1 MSDEIDIP
9 DLIDVSVTKS
19 KPKSGNKET
28 NQAQNDNEDFK
39 LIVSKRKR
47 REQNKMDSSASAT
60 TSAEATEEM
69 EDEYEDVED
78 EEAELEKIDKS
89 QDNQFQ
95 IKKLKFPP
103 ISSEKLM
110 VIVLTF

>member
-9 DLIDVSVTKS
+9 DLIDVSVTKTKPDSES
-19 KPKSGNKET
+19 KLTKRT
-28 NQAQNDNEDFK
+28 QNEDDDFK

-47 REQNKMDSSASAT
+47 REQSKVAAS
-60 TSAEATEEM
+60 TSAETEEM
-69 EDEYEDVED
+69 EEEYEDVED
-78 EEAELEKIDKS
+78 EEAELEKLDKS
-89 QDNQFQ
+89 HDNQFQ

-110 VIVLTF
+110 VII